1 MAKLR
6 RKGAFSIPFPGQR
19 EIRKGA
25 FSIAFLSFPG
35 QRERKNRP
43 ERLVSH

>member
-25 FSIAFLSFPG
+25 FSIAFLSVAFPAREKERTG
-35 QRERKNRP
+35 QRD
-43 ERLVSH
+43 